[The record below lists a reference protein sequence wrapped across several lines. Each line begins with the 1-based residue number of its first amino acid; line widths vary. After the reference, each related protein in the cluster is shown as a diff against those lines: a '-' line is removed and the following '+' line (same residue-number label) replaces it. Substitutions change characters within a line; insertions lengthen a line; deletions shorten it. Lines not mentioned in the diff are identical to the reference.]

1 MKKAIFYLIVV
12 VGIILL
18 IFGGGTK
25 KNDSLNEQLALDVNK
40 DNTKIDYEKTDS
52 NSILTTIF
60 NKDKKVNSTK
70 LNPNIVSWDKDLS
83 LIKIYERNEEV
94 LNDLINICDEIG
106 IDSFEIYNENESSY
120 PSENILKYVR
130 DEKKYNEFSQ
140 IEYSFRTINNSNYN
154 FKLSTKFDIEKGSIN
169 NNEFD
174 FKNMPQYKF
183 FVALTGINNRDFTS
197 LNESINKFLSSET
210 SEFSRIEYTNDFNGL
225 EETIVVRPHKIYY
238 YLKTK
243 TMNISQEK

>member
-60 NKDKKVNSTK
+60 NKDRKVNSTK

-106 IDSFEIYNENESSY
+106 IDSFEIYNENES
-120 PSENILKYVR
+120 
-130 DEKKYNEFSQ
+130 
-140 IEYSFRTINNSNYN
+140 
-154 FKLSTKFDIEKGSIN
+154 
-169 NNEFD
+169 
-174 FKNMPQYKF
+174 
-183 FVALTGINNRDFTS
+183 
-197 LNESINKFLSSET
+197 
-210 SEFSRIEYTNDFNGL
+210 
-225 EETIVVRPHKIYY
+225 
-238 YLKTK
+238 
-243 TMNISQEK
+243 